1 MIDTLFTQAQLGA
14 AHLAFQI
21 VDPAPDASFPG
32 NELATSVLGWLK
44 WIGLAGCLA
53 SLFIGGAVWGLS
65 QVGGNSMQAG
75 RGRSFALGGAA
86 GSIVI
91 GLGAQIVNQLSGL
104 G

>member
-1 MIDTLFTQAQLGA
+1 MIGSLVTQLQLGA
-14 AHLAFQI
+14 PRFALQI
-21 VDPAPDASFPG
+21 ADPAPDATFPG

-53 SLFIGGAVWGLS
+53 SLFIGGAAWGLS
-65 QVGGNSMQAG
+65 QVGGKSLQAG

>member
-1 MIDTLFTQAQLGA
+1 MTGTLLPHVQVAVT
-14 AHLAFQI
+14 HLAFQI
-21 VDPAPDASFPG
+21 ADPAPDASFPG

-75 RGRSFALGGAA
+75 RGRSYALGGAA